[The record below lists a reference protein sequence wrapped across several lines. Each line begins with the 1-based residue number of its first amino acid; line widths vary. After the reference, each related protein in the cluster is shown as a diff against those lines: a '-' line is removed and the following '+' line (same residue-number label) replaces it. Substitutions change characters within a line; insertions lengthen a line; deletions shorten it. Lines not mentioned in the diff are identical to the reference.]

1 MPSRAV
7 RPRRFLGISTVL
19 LTAALAGCG
28 GSPSRPGPTTTAAAP
43 TGCSGKLAPTYPG
56 AGTAFD
62 SPVST
67 RDQSAVATQV
77 SAPTM
82 STAASGSSSY
92 RIASVHV
99 SARVIANGTFAVSPA
114 SLVLTDPNGKACP
127 RPAANPLPDMLGLTT
142 IDENRGA
149 DGNVAFLV
157 PVDADL
163 ADYSVVYLAN
173 PTDTRALAKW
183 SGRGTA
189 PRQTVAN
196 SCDGPRITYDRKGV
210 ATVAFGKSASAV
222 TDKIGTAATAEA
234 PKPRVLT
241 ASSTVPRDVD
251 GIAVSVRISAIGAD
265 AYVDRRQF
273 VLLDGQGKSCRF
285 GSLPSPGENLSNALI
300 TSGTSATYT
309 LIFWVPK
316 GATPTSW
323 TLLQLS
329 SPTSKK
335 AVAGWATGRK

>member
-1 MPSRAV
+1 MLSRAT
-7 RPRRFLGISTVL
+7 RPRRSLGMIIL
-19 LTAALAGCG
+19 LTAVLAGCG
-28 GSPSRPGPTTTAAAP
+28 GPADRPAPTAEVSAP
-43 TGCSGKLAPTYPG
+43 TGCSGAAAPTYPG

-82 STAASGSSSY
+82 SAAASGSSSY

-99 SARVIANGTFAVSPA
+99 SAQVVANGTFAVSPA
-114 SLVLTDPNGKACP
+114 SLVLTDQNGKACP

-142 IDENRGA
+142 IAENRGVN
-149 DGNVAFLV
+149 GNVAFLV

-163 ADYSVVYLAN
+163 ADYSVVYQAD
-173 PTDTRALAKW
+173 PTDARALAKW
-183 SGRGTA
+183 SRLGTA
-189 PRQTVAN
+189 PRRTVAN
-196 SCDGPRITYDRKGV
+196 SCDGSRITYDRKGV
-210 ATVAFGKSASAV
+210 ATVPFGRTAANV
-222 TDKIGTAATAEA
+222 TDKIGTSAESEA
-234 PKPRVLT
+234 PRPRTLT
-241 ASSTVPRDVD
+241 ASSTVPGDVD
-251 GIAVSVRISAIGAD
+251 GIGVSVRISATGAD

-273 VLLDGQGKSCRF
+273 VLLDGQGLSCRF
-285 GSLPSPGENLSNALI
+285 GSLPSPGENLTNALI
-300 TSGTSATYT
+300 KSGMSATYT

-316 GATPTSW
+316 GAIPNSW

-335 AVAGWATGRK
+335 AVAAWATSSK